1 VAKKKKTSKTKKI
14 GLGNKLLYN
23 PRVLRLLDFIRP
35 EDPSTAAMYF
45 GMNKGG
51 YIKCPTK
58 KKKKKPRGVG
68 AALKGYGKALS

>member
-1 VAKKKKTSKTKKI
+1 MSKKKKKFKTEKI
-14 GLGNKLLYN
+14 SLGDKILYN
-23 PRVLRLLDFIRP
+23 TRVISILDMLRPTDGKVGQYGFFK
-35 EDPSTAAMYF
+35 T
-45 GMNKGG
+45 GG

>member
-1 VAKKKKTSKTKKI
+1 MSKKKKKFKTKKI
-14 GLGNKLLYN
+14 SLCDKILYN
-23 PRVLRLLDFIRP
+23 PRVISILDMLRPTDGKVGQYGFFK
-35 EDPSTAAMYF
+35 T
-45 GMNKGG
+45 GG

>member
-1 VAKKKKTSKTKKI
+1 MAKKKKTSKTKKI
-14 GLGNKLLYN
+14 GLGNKILYN
-23 PRVLRLLDFIRP
+23 PRVLSILDMLRP
-35 EDPSTAAMYF
+35 TDGKVGQYGFFKT
-45 GMNKGG
+45 GG

>member
-1 VAKKKKTSKTKKI
+1 MAKKKKKLKTKKI
-14 GLGNKLLYN
+14 SLGKKILYN
-23 PRVLRLLDFIRP
+23 PKVIRLLDLIRP
-35 EDPSTAAMYF
+35 DDPSTAAMYL

>member
-1 VAKKKKTSKTKKI
+1 MAKKKSKTKKI
-14 GLGNKLLYN
+14 SLGKKILYN
-23 PRVLRLLDFIRP
+23 PKVIRLLDLIRP
-35 EDPSTAAMYF
+35 DDPSTAAMYL

>member
-1 VAKKKKTSKTKKI
+1 MFLEELTNLPMKT
-14 GLGNKLLYN
+14 
-23 PRVLRLLDFIRP
+23 
-35 EDPSTAAMYF
+35 
-45 GMNKGG
+45 GG

>member
-1 VAKKKKTSKTKKI
+1 MAKKKKKLKTKKI
-14 GLGNKLLYN
+14 SLGDKILYN
-23 PRVLRLLDFIRP
+23 PRVISILDMLRPADGTIGQ
-35 EDPSTAAMYF
+35 F
-45 GMNKGG
+45 GGFKEGG